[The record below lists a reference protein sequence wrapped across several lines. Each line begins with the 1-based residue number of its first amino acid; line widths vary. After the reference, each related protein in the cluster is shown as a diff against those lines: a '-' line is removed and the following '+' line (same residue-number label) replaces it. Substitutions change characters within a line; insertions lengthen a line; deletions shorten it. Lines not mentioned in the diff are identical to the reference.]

1 MGTVKCV
8 PATDIRMNFLAHV
21 VLGRAGGCGAAV
33 SLLGDFVRGRP
44 EGRYHGAALA
54 GIRLHRRIDSY
65 VDAHAAHA
73 RARAR
78 LAGPWRRY
86 APVLVD
92 VYFDHL
98 LARRF
103 ESLVGAPLAPYSQR
117 VYAELHRAAD
127 ALPPDLNRFAVH
139 ARARDLF
146 TGYRQGETIAAV
158 LDGIGRRLRRPVP
171 LGAAMDALRAVDGP
185 LADDFAQL
193 WPDVLA
199 LARDTAGPP
208 LPPPDPV

>member
-1 MGTVKCV
+1 
-8 PATDIRMNFLAHV
+8 MNFLAHV
-21 VLGRAGGCGAAV
+21 VLGQAGGCGAAA

-103 ESLVGAPLAPYSQR
+103 ETLVGAPLAAYSQG
-117 VYAELHRAAD
+117 VYAELDLAAD
-127 ALPPDLNRFAVH
+127 ALPADLNRFAAH
-139 ARARDLF
+139 ARVRDLF
-146 TGYRQGETIAAV
+146 SGYRDGDTIAAV
-158 LDGIGRRLRRPVP
+158 LDGIGRRLRRPLA
-171 LGAAMDALRAVDGP
+171 LGAAMGALRAVDGP

-199 LARDTAGPP
+199 LARDTAAPPGP
-208 LPPPDPV
+208 LPDPSRPCAP